1 MEDRNMRG
9 APQRHE
15 HEHAHTL
22 GADFP
27 IELKVEIDEI
37 TVARGETDWAWTLL
51 MVAIVASFIFGATT
65 AGFMSRVDCA
75 LGVREA
81 CEKIAVTYRTP

>member
-1 MEDRNMRG
+1 MDDRTMRA
-9 APQRHE
+9 APQKHE
-15 HEHAHTL
+15 HEHAHTV
-22 GADFP
+22 GSDFP
-27 IELKVEIDEI
+27 VEVKLDVGDI

-51 MVAIVASFIFGATT
+51 MVAIVASFIFGAST